1 MATKPTNK
9 EMNTELHIT
18 PLRQQSVTLRMI
30 GSTPLYFNSMSAKAK
45 RDLLIGA
52 QRKTAA
58 QKKTIKHNP
67 EEEFRSSV
75 YEQDKGDTLLCF
87 PAAGVK
93 AAMAQ
98 AAVETDGIKKTTVQ
112 KLVFMPQQH
121 INIWGKP
128 YLKMDVVRSAD
139 INKTPDIRTRAFLPN
154 WAAEIDVKY
163 IHPALSVH
171 SVVNLLQN
179 AGAIIGIGDYRQEK
193 GKGGFGSFNVGTDKD
208 EEFNAMWKDIVLENR
223 AVQEEAMANP
233 VAYDKETATLMK
245 EIKEERVRRDQAA

>member
-1 MATKPTNK
+1 M
-9 EMNTELHIT
+9 
-18 PLRQQSVTLRMI
+18 
-30 GSTPLYFNSMSAKAK
+30 
-45 RDLLIGA
+45 
-52 QRKTAA
+52 
-58 QKKTIKHNP
+58 
-67 EEEFRSSV
+67 
-75 YEQDKGDTLLCF
+75 LCF

-98 AAVETDGIKKTTVQ
+98 AALETDGIKKTTVQ

-128 YLKMDVVRSAD
+128 YLKMDIVRSAD

-171 SVVNLLQN
+171 SVVTLLQN
-179 AGAIIGIGDYRQEK
+179 AGAVIGIGDYRQEK
-193 GKGGFGSFNVGTDKD
+193 GKGSFGSFNVGTDKD
-208 EEFNAMWKDIVLENR
+208 EEFNAIWKDIVSENR

-245 EIKEERVRRDQAA
+245 EINEERVRRDQAA